1 MGVLGNV
8 GGLLQVMTILI
19 CYFIDPI
26 SEHTYNL
33 KAISSFY
40 LIKCNKYKQ
49 IFGQQEMNKIISL

>member
-33 KAISSFY
+33 KAISSLY
-40 LIKCNKYKQ
+40 LIKSNQYKQ
-49 IFGQQEMNKIISL
+49 IFG

>member
-26 SEHTYNL
+26 SEHAYNL
-33 KAISSFY
+33 KAISSLY
-40 LIKCNKYKQ
+40 LIKSNQYKQ
-49 IFGQQEMNKIISL
+49 IFG

>member
-8 GGLLQVMTILI
+8 GGILQVMTILI
-19 CYFIDPI
+19 CYFVDPI

-40 LIKCNKYKQ
+40 LIKSKQ
-49 IFGQQEMNKIISL
+49 YA